1 MKNTLIHL
9 VTAALVAA
17 FAVPAAQAATVYDS
31 LGSAQAG
38 ADPVMSFG
46 PLAISFNSGAAGGL
60 LTSVSALLK
69 SDSADLVGNLSLTL
83 MADQGMQPGVTI
95 AALGMLSSAAIST
108 ADFAAYSFGSLA
120 PVKLAANT
128 TYWIEIAAASPVAV
142 EWSWSTDQTALG
154 VAGQASYS
162 QEFGVLMNSDA
173 GAYQAAIGVSAV
185 PEPASYL
192 LCAFG
197 LAAVGLGAARR
208 SKAAR

>member
-9 VTAALVAA
+9 ATAALVAA
-17 FAVPAAQAATVYDS
+17 FAMPAAQAATVFDN

-46 PLAISFNSGAAGGL
+46 PLAISFNSGATGGL
-60 LTSVSALLK
+60 LTSVAALLK
-69 SDSADLVGNLSLTL
+69 SDSADLVGSLSLTL
-83 MADQGMQPGVTI
+83 MADQGMQPGTAV
-95 AALGMLSSAAIST
+95 ASLGTLSSAAIST
-108 ADFAAYSFGSLA
+108 ADFASYSFGTLA

-128 TYWIEIAAASPVAV
+128 TYWIEISAASPVAV

-162 QEFGVLMNSDA
+162 QEFGVLMNSD
-173 GAYQAAIGVSAV
+173 GGPYQASISVSAV

-192 LCAFG
+192 LFAFG
-197 LAAVGLGAARR
+197 LAAVGFGAARR
-208 SKAAR
+208 KAVR